1 MTDGLEDSMIERPQL
16 ALRRIRQLRARR
28 RLMRVVTGLLRW
40 LAIASAAVWL
50 SFLLDWIAVLP
61 TPLRVAQG
69 LFWTVFLLLAFR
81 AIFLAVRVPAKE
93 SELAAMVEQSSR
105 ELEDSLITA
114 IQLTDPNNPRR
125 KYYNADLIRRT
136 VELAEAKVADLSPG
150 RFLSW
155 SRARKTFFLLLL
167 LVIPAVLAVEY
178 RPDLV
183 RSFVARNVYFESTP
197 WPQAY
202 SLVILQP
209 EAQTMTLA
217 KGSTLVVDIRKDRG
231 GNARG
236 YLQVSFPATEERRA
250 IEEEVALDRKGE
262 GGFRHVFQNL
272 QRDLNFRVLCGDYTS
287 EWYAVQVR
295 SRPRVEEIELF
306 YEYPEYTGLLS
317 DPVNPAV
324 RSGHVKAPI
333 GTMVRFRARVSLPL
347 SSASR
352 IESRPS
358 GDSEELIRETLTIQ
372 DGNILEGRFPAEVD
386 SRWWFELESLQNF
399 TNENPITWRIAVI
412 PDRAPEVLVEVPGQ
426 NIEVT
431 PRAMVE
437 FSVLLRDDYAVQS
450 GTLIFEPE
458 LEEDGSGESRNIPL
472 ANLMVDP
479 ENGKVS
485 TETLTIDLDS
495 WGLKPGERWKYRAE
509 ALDAIDQIGVSRTW
523 ILSVLSQDELERVTQ
538 DELTLL
544 RERLE
549 ETLTVQRDVRR
560 ELEDLSEALS
570 MGKDPSDQAPI
581 ARRARTG
588 QDRVSTR
595 IEDAAER
602 LETISNRL
610 LRNRMSDAEELDWIQ
625 NLAENLD
632 RLSSETMAPVR
643 KRLDNLARKTANGE
657 SGIEDAE
664 EAIFEVRQVESQL
677 GAVVNDLQ
685 EWGDMRTMI
694 RKIEDLIRTE
704 KDLEERVEERVR
716 QILGGESESEGGN

>member
-1 MTDGLEDSMIERPQL
+1 MSDDLNTPLIERPQL

-28 RLMRVVTGLLRW
+28 RWMRVVTGFLRW
-40 LAIASAAVWL
+40 VTLASAAVWL
-50 SFLLDWIAVLP
+50 TFLLDWVAVLP
-61 TPLRVAQG
+61 SLLRMVQG
-69 LFWTVFLLLAFR
+69 AFWVGFLLLAFR
-81 AIFLAVRVPAKE
+81 AIFLAVRVPARE
-93 SELAAMVEQSSR
+93 SELAAMVEQSSQ

-114 IQLTDPNNPRR
+114 IQLTDPENPRR
-125 KYYNADLIRRT
+125 QYYSADLIRRT
-136 VELAEAKVADLSPG
+136 VELAEEKVAHLSPG
-150 RFLSW
+150 QFLSW
-155 SRARKTFFLLLL
+155 TRVRKTFLIWLLLL
-167 LVIPAVLAVEY
+167 IPAWLAVEY
-178 RPDLV
+178 RPELV
-183 RSFVARNVYFESTP
+183 RSFVARNIFFENTP

-202 SLVILQP
+202 SLVVLQP
-209 EAQTMTLA
+209 ESTAMTLA

-236 YLQVSFPATEERRA
+236 YLEVNFPATEDRRA
-250 IEEEVALDRKGE
+250 IAEEVALDRKGE

-272 QRDLNFRVLCGDYTS
+272 QRDMNFRVQCGDYTS
-287 EWYAVQVR
+287 QWYSIQVR

-306 YEYPEYTGLLS
+306 YEFPEYTGLLS

-324 RSGHVKAPI
+324 RSGHVKAPV
-333 GTMVRFRARVSLPL
+333 GTMVRYRARVSLPL
-347 SSASR
+347 ASAAR
-352 IESRPS
+352 MESRPS
-358 GDSEELIRETLTIQ
+358 GDSEELIREELSLQEDRLI
-372 DGNILEGRFPAEVD
+372 EGRFPADVD
-386 SRWWFELESLQNF
+386 SRWWFELQSEEGF
-399 TNENPITWRIAVI
+399 VNENPITWRIAVI

-437 FSVLLRDDYAVQS
+437 LSVLLRDDYAVQS

-458 LEEDGSGESRNIPL
+458 IEEESTAESRKIPL
-472 ANLMVDP
+472 SNLVTDP
-479 ENGKVS
+479 ENRKVS
-485 TETLTIDLDS
+485 SETLTIDLDS
-495 WGLKPGERWKYRAE
+495 WDLKPGERWKYRAE
-509 ALDAIDQIGVSRTW
+509 AKDAIDQIGVSRTW

-549 ETLTVQRDVRR
+549 ETLSVQRDVRR
-560 ELEDLSEALS
+560 ELEDLSEALT

-581 ARRARTG
+581 ARQARTG

-632 RLSSETMAPVR
+632 RISSETMTPVR
-643 KRLDNLARKTANGE
+643 KRLDELARSTAKGE
-657 SGIEDAE
+657 VGAEEAE

-694 RKIEDLIRTE
+694 RKIEELIRTE

>member
-1 MTDGLEDSMIERPQL
+1 MSDDHEPPMIDRPQL

-40 LAIASAAVWL
+40 LTIASTAVWL

-61 TPLRVAQG
+61 TPLRIVQG
-69 LFWTVFLLLAFR
+69 LFWTGFLFLAFR
-81 AIFLAVRVPAKE
+81 AIFLAVRIPARE

-114 IQLTDPNNPRR
+114 IQLTDPDNPRR
-125 KYYNADLIRRT
+125 KYYNADLIRQT
-136 VELAEAKVADLSPG
+136 VQLAEDKVANLSPG
-150 RFLSW
+150 QFLSW
-155 SRARKTFFLLLL
+155 SRARKIFLLWMLL
-167 LVIPAVLAVEY
+167 LIPGLLAVEF

-183 RSFVARNVYFESTP
+183 RSFVARNVYFENTP
-197 WPQAY
+197 WPQVY

-209 EAQTMTLA
+209 EAQQLTLA

-236 YLQVSFPATEERRA
+236 YLEVEFPATEDRRG
-250 IEEEVALDRKGE
+250 IQEEVALDRKGE

-272 QRDLNFRVLCGDYTS
+272 QRDLSFRVHCGDYTS

-295 SRPRVEEIELF
+295 SRPRVEDIELF
-306 YEYPEYTGLLS
+306 YEFPEYTGLLS

-324 RSGHVKAPI
+324 RSGHVKAPV
-333 GTMVRFRARVSLPL
+333 GTVVRYKARVSLPL
-347 SSASR
+347 TSATR

-358 GDSEELIRETLTIQ
+358 GDSEELIREPLTIE
-372 DGNILEGRFPAEVD
+372 DGNILEGSFSAEVD
-386 SRWWFELESLQNF
+386 SRWWFELESLENF

-437 FSVLLRDDYAVQS
+437 LSVLLRDDYAVQS

-458 LEEDGSGESRNIPL
+458 IEEDGSGSIRELPL
-472 ANLMVDP
+472 SNLVVDP
-479 ENGKVS
+479 ENAKVS
-485 TETLTIDLDS
+485 SETLMIDLDS
-495 WGLKPGERWKYRAE
+495 WNLKPGERWKYRAE
-509 ALDAIDQIGVSRTW
+509 ARDAIDQIGVSRTW
-523 ILSVLSQDELERVTQ
+523 ILSVLSQEELERVTQ

-560 ELEDLSEALS
+560 ELEDLSEALT
-570 MGKDPSDQAPI
+570 MGRESSDQAPI
-581 ARRARTG
+581 ARQARTG

-625 NLAENLD
+625 NLAESLD

-643 KRLDNLARKTANGE
+643 KRLDELARNTAKGE
-657 SGIEDAE
+657 TGVEEAE
-664 EAIFEVRQVESQL
+664 EAIFEVKQVESQL

-694 RKIEDLIRTE
+694 RKIEELIRTE